1 MKRERALASA
11 VAIALIAAC
20 SAGCM
25 GFVHKRTP
33 RIPRR
38 EREVH
43 LDVPPRIDLV
53 FQCRE
58 NGYDGPFTTICA
70 SQEKALRKVV
80 REFDFLSRAEE
91 GAADY
96 DYRLSVQ
103 ADINAYSKIA
113 PVMDEGCLYLM
124 MLLLPCID
132 KTQLSTTARL
142 TTPDGTVVGT
152 SESSARLTG
161 FSHLALIWTF
171 PLGLPAIPAMARF
184 STNTYRNLLPQIGH
198 SLVAYE
204 HARQST
210 EDASETMP

>member
-1 MKRERALASA
+1 MRQEHALGSV
-11 VAIALIAAC
+11 VAITLIAAC
-20 SAGCM
+20 SVGCM

-53 FQCRE
+53 FECRE
-58 NGYDGPFTTICA
+58 NGYPGLFTTQCA
-70 SQEKALRKVV
+70 SQEKALRKIV

-91 GAADY
+91 GTADY

-103 ADINAYSKIA
+103 ADIHAYNKIA
-113 PVMDEGCLYLM
+113 PVGDEGCGYLM
-124 MLLLPCID
+124 LMLLPCID
-132 KTQLSTTARL
+132 KTQLSTTAQL
-142 TTPDGTVVGT
+142 TTPDGSIVGT
-152 SESSARLTG
+152 AESYARLTG
-161 FSHLALIWTF
+161 FSHLALLWAF

-184 STNTYRNLLPQIGH
+184 STNTYRNLLPQIGQ
-198 SLVAYE
+198 SLVTYE

-210 EDASETMP
+210 GAASGTMP